1 MDWKL
6 NLDRKKWR
14 QVIIHACLVGS
25 AALLTFILE
34 SVGTKDFGMWAPLVL
49 WVGSIVLK
57 YIQKIIEQDMPVDPK
72 KVTSLSIKHDT
83 WHQAA
88 LDD

>member
-14 QVIIHACLVGS
+14 QVIIHGLLVGS
-25 AALLTFILE
+25 AALLTFILQ
-34 SVGTKDFGMWAPLVL
+34 SVGAKDFGLWAPLVL
-49 WVGSIVLK
+49 WLGSVALK
-57 YIQKIIEQDMPVDPK
+57 YMQKLIEQDTPVDPH
-72 KVTSLSIKHDT
+72 KVSSLGVKPDT